1 MKTTRRLDLVERRMG
16 GEKVEMRVINNS
28 FEEFL
33 CEEEERNG
41 GVAEGEGPGLRAAL
55 DAESEEVVAS
65 RLVRRPLSPGSR
77 EAGVRGRR
85 REAAGQR
92 IPTSTADKTSR
103 DSLSIH

>member
-41 GVAEGEGPGLRAAL
+41 GVAEGER
-55 DAESEEVVAS
+55 EV
-65 RLVRRPLSPGSR
+65 
-77 EAGVRGRR
+77 EGRFVL
-85 REAAGQR
+85 
-92 IPTSTADKTSR
+92 KK
-103 DSLSIH
+103 L